1 MNEWQLIVLVHKV
14 RVASQEIIRWHQ
26 ASGSSA
32 CSVRFLPPHITG
44 LRVFSYYSLPAC
56 NLTVSLCR
64 VWVIVWNLNSWL
76 SVVYGAC
83 LYWSQGPYTLWDS
96 SLKRILTS
104 NLTKSRLLITY
115 YSVTQSFLICAQS
128 MAVSLL
134 WARLQNDWT
143 TETDVMDE
151 KDFARFDFKMS
162 FGRISFTAQPPFL
175 TGQFRTKLWQSV
187 TGRVIS
193 LI

>member
-115 YSVTQSFLICAQS
+115 YSVTQSFFFNLC
-128 MAVSLL
+128 
-134 WARLQNDWT
+134 
-143 TETDVMDE
+143 TEHGSITALSKTSKWLDNWNRCYGRKRFREIWFQDE
-151 KDFARFDFKMS
+151 
-162 FGRISFTAQPPFL
+162 
-175 TGQFRTKLWQSV
+175 FRTDILYCTAPFFDWPV
-187 TGRVIS
+187 
-193 LI
+193 